1 MRDQAAV
8 LIKLNNAQRA
18 QIRELSGKD
27 VATLRLE
34 PLETRAGWLYA
45 AGPSKEAWLLKHH
58 DPQYYRSAKRNH
70 QPKIDP
76 RYARF
81 RMSIGPSRIHKTGV
95 FAAER
100 IPARRK
106 VIEYTGERVN
116 PVEAY
121 RRIKGAKRTYVFTVD
136 KFWNVDGVVGGS
148 GAEFINHSCDPNL
161 KSRIVAGHVLYHS
174 IRPIGV
180 GEELTVDYQFSS
192 KAPKVPCRCGSP
204 KCRGT
209 INVNGAD

>member
-1 MRDQAAV
+1 MREQAPV
-8 LIKLNNAQRA
+8 VIKLNNAQQA
-18 QIRELSGKD
+18 QIRKASGKD
-27 VATLRLE
+27 VTTLRIE
-34 PLETRAGWLYA
+34 PLGTGSRWLYA
-45 AGPSKEAWLLKHH
+45 AERGKEAWLLKHP
-58 DPQYYRSAKRNH
+58 DPQLYRSAKRKH

-81 RMSIGPSRIHKTGV
+81 RLRIGPSSIHDVGV

-100 IPARRK
+100 IPARRR

-121 RRIKGAKRTYVFTVD
+121 RRVKGAKRTYVFTVD

-161 KSRIVAGHVLYHS
+161 KARIVLGHILFQS
-174 IRPIGV
+174 LRPIEA
-180 GEELTVDYQFSS
+180 GEELTVDYLFSS
-192 KAPKVPCRCGSP
+192 TSKKVSCQCGSP

-209 INVNGAD
+209 INVNTDT